1 VTRAKIG
8 LALGSGSARGW
19 AHIGI
24 LRGLGE
30 RGIEPDVVAGA
41 SVGALVAAA
50 YASGQLE
57 RLETWVCQLTK
68 MDIWRLLD
76 TTLRGGGVMR
86 GTRLMRAIAEHIEDR
101 AIEEMP
107 VTFAAIAA
115 DLDTGQEVWIREGP
129 MLSAVR
135 ASSGLPGLFSPM
147 WYQDRWLI
155 DGGVVNPVPVSLCR
169 ALGADYV
176 IAVNL
181 NTHFSKHVGLKRRLA
196 HARGVEAPAEE
207 VAVEDSS
214 DADDAYGW
222 TSLERWSGLV
232 DGLVG
237 AVKSSKRSE
246 PGLFDVMATSINIM
260 QDRITRSRMV
270 GDPPAIMITPDLGH
284 FQMMD
289 FHRAADAIEVGRAAV
304 EKVADEVE
312 DLKTMLG

>member
-1 VTRAKIG
+1 MTRPKVG

-24 LRGLGE
+24 LRWLE
-30 RGIEPDVVAGA
+30 DAGIVPDIVTGA

-50 YASGQLE
+50 HASEQLAA
-57 RLETWVCQLTK
+57 LESWVCQLTK
-68 MDIWRLLD
+68 VDVWRLAD
-76 TTLRGGGVMR
+76 ATLRGGGVMR
-86 GTRLMRAIAEHIEDR
+86 GSRLMRAIAERIEDR
-101 AIEEMP
+101 EIEDLPMK
-107 VTFAAIAA
+107 FAAVAA

-181 NTHFSKHVGLKRRLA
+181 NAHLSKHAGLLRRRA
-196 HARGVEAPAEE
+196 HVPDAASPNEDVEAESSGGP
-207 VAVEDSS
+207 EDASGRS
-214 DADDAYGW
+214 R
-222 TSLERWSGLV
+222 LEKWSELV

-237 AVKSSKRSE
+237 AVKSSKPSE
-246 PGLFDVMATSINIM
+246 PGMFDVMTASINIM
-260 QDRITRSRMV
+260 QDLITRSRMV
-270 GDPPAIMITPDLGH
+270 GDPPAVLITPDLGH

-289 FHRAADAIEVGRAAV
+289 FHRAAEAIEIGRAAA
-304 EKVADEVE
+304 EKVADELE
-312 DLKTMLG
+312 ELKKLQ

>member
-1 VTRAKIG
+1 MTRPKIG

-24 LRGLGE
+24 LDQLQE
-30 RGIEPDVVAGA
+30 SGIEPDIVTGA

-50 YASGQLE
+50 HASGQLDA
-57 RLETWVCQLTK
+57 LEAWVCQLTK
-68 MDIWRLLD
+68 VDIWRLVD

-86 GTRLMRAIAEHIEDR
+86 GNRLMRAIAERIEDR
-101 AIEEMP
+101 AIEDLP
-107 VTFAAIAA
+107 TAFAAVAA
-115 DLDTGQEVWIREGP
+115 DLETGQEVWIREGP

-181 NTHFSKHVGLKRRLA
+181 NTHLSKHAGLLRRRALA
-196 HARGVEAPAEE
+196 RAAALPDEE
-207 VAVEDSS
+207 PPTESSS
-214 DADDAYGW
+214 DSEDPSGR
-222 TSLERWSGLV
+222 TRLEKWSELV

-237 AVKSSKRSE
+237 AVKSSKPAE
-246 PGLFDVMATSINIM
+246 PGLFEVMATSINIM
-260 QDRITRSRMV
+260 QDLITRSRMV
-270 GDPPAIMITPDLGH
+270 GDPPAILITPDLGH

-289 FHRAADAIEVGRAAV
+289 FHRAAEAIELGRAAV
-304 EKVADEVE
+304 EKVADEIE
-312 DLKTMLG
+312 ELNKLIG